1 MLEQT
6 EKNYRLGRWM
16 YTLEAAFEYLLSI
29 LVAGSFLA
37 TLTAELGMSD
47 SLTGILS
54 SVISLGCLFQ
64 LLSVPI
70 RPKRQKPFVIVLSII
85 NQVLFLLLYVIPLS
99 GGSKS
104 VKIGLFIGVI
114 FLAYLTY
121 YIAHPK
127 KINWLMSLV
136 DDHHRGSFT
145 ANKEIISLLAGMA
158 FSFGMG
164 ALVDHFAQAGQL
176 RTAFIL
182 SAVVLLVLTLLHTL
196 SMAFTVEKPLPQ
208 AEKKN
213 TLQSMKALAK
223 NKKIVSVAAVFVLYY
238 ISTYCA
244 TPFYGTY
251 LIHEMA
257 FSLKLVT
264 GLSIVGSIS
273 RVAASKFW
281 GRYADRTS
289 FSAMVKRSML
299 VLAAGYVCMAFA
311 APSTGVVFYTLYI
324 LLHGIALGGVN
335 SAMINLVFDYAP
347 AEQRSDAL
355 AICQAAA
362 GTAGF
367 LATLAA
373 SPLVAYIQSNGNR
386 LFGLPIYAQQVV
398 SVISVL
404 FLVFAYVLIKKEKK
418 DE

>member
-1 MLEQT
+1 MEQT

-16 YTLEAAFEYLLSI
+16 YILEAAFEHLLHL

-54 SVISLGCLFQ
+54 SMISLGCLFQ
-64 LLSVPI
+64 LLSVPLH
-70 RPKRQKPFVIVLSII
+70 PKRQKPFVVILSIV
-85 NQVLFLLLYVIPLS
+85 NQVLFLLLYVIPLG
-99 GGSKS
+99 GGSKNL
-104 VKIGLFIGVI
+104 KIVLFIATI

-121 YIAHPK
+121 YLAHPK

-136 DDHHRGSFT
+136 DDRQRGSFT
-145 ANKEIISLLAGMA
+145 ANKEIVSLLAGMA

-164 ALVDHFAQAGQL
+164 AVVDHFAEKGEI

-182 SAVVLLVLTLLHTL
+182 SAVVLLVLTALHTA
-196 SMAFTVEKPLPQ
+196 SMVFTVEKTLPV

-213 TLQSMKALAK
+213 TLQNVKILLK
-223 NKKIVSVAAVFVLYY
+223 NKKILRVAAVFVLYY

-257 FSLKLVT
+257 FSLKLIT
-264 GLSIVGSIS
+264 ALGIVGSVS
-273 RVAASKFW
+273 RIAASKFW

-299 VLAAGYVCMAFA
+299 VLAVGYVCMGFA
-311 APSTGVVFYTLYI
+311 APATGVVFYTLYI

-362 GTAGF
+362 GVAGF

-373 SPLVAYIQSNGNR
+373 SPLVSYIQGNGNR
-386 LFGLPIYAQQVV
+386 LFGLPLYAQQVV
-398 SVISVL
+398 SIISVL
-404 FLVFAYVLIKKEKK
+404 FLVFAYVLIKKEKS

>member
-1 MLEQT
+1 M
-6 EKNYRLGRWM
+6 
-16 YTLEAAFEYLLSI
+16 
-29 LVAGSFLA
+29 
-37 TLTAELGMSD
+37 
-47 SLTGILS
+47 
-54 SVISLGCLFQ
+54 
-64 LLSVPI
+64 
-70 RPKRQKPFVIVLSII
+70 
-85 NQVLFLLLYVIPLS
+85 
-99 GGSKS
+99 
-104 VKIGLFIGVI
+104 
-114 FLAYLTY
+114 
-121 YIAHPK
+121 
-127 KINWLMSLV
+127 
-136 DDHHRGSFT
+136 
-145 ANKEIISLLAGMA
+145 
-158 FSFGMG
+158 
-164 ALVDHFAQAGQL
+164 
-176 RTAFIL
+176 
-182 SAVVLLVLTLLHTL
+182 
-196 SMAFTVEKPLPQ
+196 
-208 AEKKN
+208 
-213 TLQSMKALAK
+213 
-223 NKKIVSVAAVFVLYY
+223 
-238 ISTYCA
+238 
-244 TPFYGTY
+244 
-251 LIHEMA
+251 
-257 FSLKLVT
+257 
-264 GLSIVGSIS
+264 GSIS

-404 FLVFAYVLIKKEKK
+404 FLVFAYILIKKEKK

>member
-1 MLEQT
+1 MEQT

-16 YTLEAAFEYLLSI
+16 YILEAAFEHLLHL

-54 SVISLGCLFQ
+54 SMISLGCLFQ
-64 LLSVPI
+64 LLSVPLH
-70 RPKRQKPFVIVLSII
+70 PKRQKPFVVILSIV
-85 NQVLFLLLYVIPLS
+85 NQVLFLLLYVIPLG
-99 GGSKS
+99 GGSKNL
-104 VKIGLFIGVI
+104 KIVLFIATI

-121 YIAHPK
+121 YLAHPK

-136 DDHHRGSFT
+136 DDRQRGSFT
-145 ANKEIISLLAGMA
+145 ANKEIVSLLAGMA

-164 ALVDHFAQAGQL
+164 AVVDHFAEKGEI

-182 SAVVLLVLTLLHTL
+182 SAVVLLVLTVLHTA
-196 SMAFTVEKPLPQ
+196 SMVFTVEKPLPV

-213 TLQSMKALAK
+213 TLQNVKILLK
-223 NKKIVSVAAVFVLYY
+223 NKKILRVAAVFVLYY

-257 FSLKLVT
+257 FSLKLIT
-264 GLSIVGSIS
+264 ALGIVGSVS
-273 RVAASKFW
+273 RIAASKFW

-299 VLAAGYVCMAFA
+299 VLAVGYVCMGFA
-311 APSTGVVFYTLYI
+311 APATGVVFYTLYI

-362 GTAGF
+362 GVAGF

-373 SPLVAYIQSNGNR
+373 SPLVSYIQGNGNR
-386 LFGLPIYAQQVV
+386 LFGLPLYAQQVV
-398 SVISVL
+398 SIISVL
-404 FLVFAYVLIKKEKK
+404 FLVFAYLLIKKEKNN
-418 DE
+418 E

>member
-1 MLEQT
+1 MEQT
-6 EKNYRLGRWM
+6 EKNYRFGRWM
-16 YTLEAAFEYLLSI
+16 YILEAAFEHLLHL

-54 SVISLGCLFQ
+54 SMISLGCLFQ
-64 LLSVPI
+64 LLSVPLH
-70 RPKRQKPFVIVLSII
+70 PKRQKPFVVVLSIV
-85 NQVLFLLLYVIPLS
+85 NQVLFLLLYVIPLG
-99 GGSKS
+99 GGSKNL
-104 VKIGLFIGVI
+104 KIGLFIATI

-121 YIAHPK
+121 YLAHPK

-136 DDHHRGSFT
+136 DDRQRGSFT
-145 ANKEIISLLAGMA
+145 ANKEIVSLLAGMA

-164 ALVDHFAQAGQL
+164 AVVDHFAEKGEI

-182 SAVVLLVLTLLHTL
+182 SAVVLLVLTVLHTA
-196 SMAFTVEKPLPQ
+196 SMVFTVEKPLPV

-213 TLQSMKALAK
+213 TLQNVKILLK
-223 NKKIVSVAAVFVLYY
+223 NKKILRVAAVFVLYY

-257 FSLKLVT
+257 FSLKLIT
-264 GLSIVGSIS
+264 ALGIVGSVS
-273 RVAASKFW
+273 RIAASKFW

-299 VLAAGYVCMAFA
+299 VLAVGYVCMGFA
-311 APSTGVVFYTLYI
+311 APATGVVFYTLYI

-362 GTAGF
+362 GVAGF

-373 SPLVAYIQSNGNR
+373 SPLVSYIQGNGNR
-386 LFGLPIYAQQVV
+386 LFGIPLYAQQVV
-398 SVISVL
+398 SIISVL
-404 FLVFAYVLIKKEKK
+404 FLVFAYVLIKKEKNN
-418 DE
+418 E

>member
-1 MLEQT
+1 MEQT

-16 YTLEAAFEYLLSI
+16 YILEAAFEHLLHL

-54 SVISLGCLFQ
+54 SMISLGCLFQ
-64 LLSVPI
+64 LLSVPLH
-70 RPKRQKPFVIVLSII
+70 PKRQKPFVVILSIV
-85 NQVLFLLLYVIPLS
+85 NQVLFLLLYVIPLG
-99 GGSKS
+99 GGSKNL
-104 VKIGLFIGVI
+104 KIVLFIATI

-121 YIAHPK
+121 YLAHPK

-136 DDHHRGSFT
+136 DDRQRGSFT
-145 ANKEIISLLAGMA
+145 ANKEIVSLLAGMA

-164 ALVDHFAQAGQL
+164 AVVDHFAEKGEI

-182 SAVVLLVLTLLHTL
+182 SAVVLLVLTALHTA
-196 SMAFTVEKPLPQ
+196 SMVFTVEKPLPV

-213 TLQSMKALAK
+213 TLQNVKILLK
-223 NKKIVSVAAVFVLYY
+223 NKKILRVAAVFVLYY

-257 FSLKLVT
+257 FSLKLIT
-264 GLSIVGSIS
+264 ALGIVGSVS
-273 RVAASKFW
+273 RIAASKFW

-299 VLAAGYVCMAFA
+299 VLAVGYVCMGFA
-311 APSTGVVFYTLYI
+311 APATGVVFYTLYI

-362 GTAGF
+362 GVAGF

-373 SPLVAYIQSNGNR
+373 SPLVSYIQGNGNR
-386 LFGLPIYAQQVV
+386 LFGLPLYAQQVV
-398 SVISVL
+398 SIISVL
-404 FLVFAYVLIKKEKK
+404 FLIFAYVLIKKEKNN
-418 DE
+418 E